1 LVWIIKYTESSSKQ
15 LKKLDKQTALRVLDY
30 MDERVAVLSDPRSL
44 GKNLKG
50 PKMGE
55 YWRYRVGDV
64 RVICNILDGQMTVLV
79 IARPRQHVMASL
91 ASSLE
96 EFDSLYRDLAK

>member
-1 LVWIIKYTESSSKQ
+1 MVWIIKYTESSSKQ

-30 MDERVAVLSDPRSL
+30 MDERVALLADPRTL

-79 IARPRQHVMASL
+79 IEIGNRREV
-91 ASSLE
+91 
-96 EFDSLYRDLAK
+96 YR

>member
-1 LVWIIKYTESSSKQ
+1 MAWTIKYSESSSKQ

-30 MDERVAVLSDPRSL
+30 MDKRVAALDDPRSL

-64 RVICNILDGQMTVLV
+64 GVICHMSDGKMTVLV
-79 IARPRQHVMASL
+79 IEIGNRRQV
-91 ASSLE
+91 
-96 EFDSLYRDLAK
+96 YR

>member
-15 LKKLDKQTALRVLDY
+15 LKKLDQQTALRVLNY
-30 MDERVAVLSDPRSL
+30 MDERVAVLANPRSL

-55 YWRYRVGDV
+55 YWRYRVGDI
-64 RVICNILDGQMTVLV
+64 RVICNIVDGQLTVLV
-79 IARPRQHVMASL
+79 VEIGNGREV
-91 ASSLE
+91 
-96 EFDSLYRDLAK
+96 YR

>member
-30 MDERVAVLSDPRSL
+30 MDERVAVLADPRSL

-50 PKMGE
+50 PKVGE
-55 YWRYRVGDV
+55 YWRYRVGDI
-64 RVICNILDGQMTVLV
+64 RVICNIVDGQMTVLV
-79 IARPRQHVMASL
+79 IEIGNRSEV
-91 ASSLE
+91 
-96 EFDSLYRDLAK
+96 YR

>member
-1 LVWIIKYTESSSKQ
+1 MLWIIKYTESSSKQ

-79 IARPRQHVMASL
+79 IEIGNRREV
-91 ASSLE
+91 
-96 EFDSLYRDLAK
+96 YR

>member
-1 LVWIIKYTESSSKQ
+1 MVWTIKYTESSSKQ
-15 LKKLDKQTALRVLDY
+15 LKKLDKQTAIRVLDY

-55 YWRYRVGDV
+55 YWRYRVGDI
-64 RVICNILDGQMTVLV
+64 RIICSILDGQMTVLV
-79 IARPRQHVMASL
+79 IEIGNRREV
-91 ASSLE
+91 
-96 EFDSLYRDLAK
+96 YR

>member
-1 LVWIIKYTESSSKQ
+1 MAWIIKFTESSSKQ
-15 LKKLDKQTALRVLDY
+15 LKKLDKQTALRVIDY
-30 MDERVAVLSDPRSL
+30 MDERVAVLAEPRSL

-55 YWRYRVGDV
+55 YWRYRVGDI

-79 IARPRQHVMASL
+79 IEIGNRR
-91 ASSLE
+91 E
-96 EFDSLYRDLAK
+96 IYR

>member
-30 MDERVAVLSDPRSL
+30 MDERVAVLSDPRTL

-79 IARPRQHVMASL
+79 IEIGNRREV
-91 ASSLE
+91 
-96 EFDSLYRDLAK
+96 YR